1 MRFYFRRLND
11 AENGENLIKKIKD
24 TLLRLYEYFIK
35 VEDIKVVN
43 DVETNRND
51 QDVNVDSKVVNNI
64 SNYLTFEF

>member
-1 MRFYFRRLND
+1 LHVTIVSDPRFKLKYIRFYFRRLND
-11 AENGENLIKKIKD
+11 AENDENLIKKIKD

-51 QDVNVDSKVVNNI
+51 
-64 SNYLTFEF
+64 

>member
-11 AENGENLIKKIKD
+11 AENDENLIKKIKD